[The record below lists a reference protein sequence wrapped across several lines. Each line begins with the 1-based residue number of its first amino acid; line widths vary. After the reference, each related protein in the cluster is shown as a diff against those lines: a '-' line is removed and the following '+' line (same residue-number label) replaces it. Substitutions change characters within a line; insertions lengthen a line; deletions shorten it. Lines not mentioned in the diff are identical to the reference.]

1 LNSHRQLTPSAR
13 DVLTIAG
20 FGGFYDHVPP
30 PAADIFGY
38 GPRVPLLVI
47 SPYAIPGNISHTV
60 YEFSS
65 LLKFAEERFRLDP
78 LTDRDTRANDLLD
91 SFDFTQ
97 NPLPPLIPDQRA
109 CPAAA
114 GPVLAREIED
124 PDDVE

>member
-1 LNSHRQLTPSAR
+1 MVDNF
-13 DVLTIAG
+13 G
-20 FGGFYDHVPP
+20 F
-30 PAADIFGY
+30 
-38 GPRVPLLVI
+38 GPRVPLIII
-47 SPYAIPGNISHTV
+47 SPFARSGFISQTV
-60 YEFSS
+60 YEFAS